1 MTITLTTEY
10 TKRMEQSIK
19 ETKSILVKLYNHS
32 VEFQDKN
39 MIAKYEQCLAKLNM
53 DLSNWYVTV

>member
-10 TKRMEQSIK
+10 TKRIEQSIK
-19 ETKSILVKLYNHS
+19 ETKNILVKLYNHS

-39 MIAKYEQCLAKLNM
+39 MIAKYEECLAKLNM
-53 DLSNWYVTV
+53 DLSN